1 MAVKVRRAW
10 VDQALDR
17 FHFELDRR
25 PALEYQPM
33 PWLGIDSADRDAG
46 TRSRW
51 DAFRPRLGSLGI
63 RTVVDVGCNA
73 GYYPISLGLEGFA
86 AVGVEPDPKLFRL
99 LRYSIHRLGLDRVG
113 ALDLAI
119 TPLTVR
125 MLPTGD
131 LMIFLS
137 VWHHLVR
144 AHGLDDATRLLEE
157 IWARSERA
165 MLFETGET
173 EIPGH
178 YGLPD
183 FGDDP
188 AGWIKGFLER
198 HCAGSAVEH
207 LGQHDAFDPKRRPCR
222 RNLFL
227 ITRVAPAHE

>member
-1 MAVKVRRAW
+1 MAVKVRRVW
-10 VDQALDR
+10 IDRALER

-33 PWLGIDSADRDAG
+33 PWLGIDSARRDAG

-51 DAFRPRLGSLGI
+51 EAFRPRLDALGV
-63 RTVVDVGCNA
+63 RTIVDVGCNV
-73 GYYPISLGLEGFA
+73 GYYPISLGFEGFA
-86 AVGVEPDPKLFRL
+86 AVGVEPNPKMFRLFR
-99 LRYSIHRLGLDRVG
+99 YAIHRLGLEGVG

-119 TPLTVR
+119 TPDTVR

-144 AHGLDDATRLLEE
+144 AHGLEEATRLLEV
-157 IWARSERA
+157 IWARTERG

-173 EIPGH
+173 EIPDR

-188 AGWIKGFLER
+188 AGWIKEFLER
-198 HCAGSAVEH
+198 HCVGSAVEH
-207 LGQHDAFDPKRRPCR
+207 LGQHDAFDPKGRPCR

-227 ITRVAPAHE
+227 VTRAASAQE